1 MFVVEDEWDDEQDA
15 KALTKTT
22 FSSPECV
29 NVTPNAKG
37 VGKKSLRRTLQ
48 NLGPVPDW
56 SKTDTLR
63 EGSDSEIED
72 VTASSHPK
80 KKKRIKKRKRGAAKR
95 EKTEDSEDHS
105 VKEESSVVDSKKL
118 KQKPIKAG
126 PTEAKSIKAESK
138 VYKDVKISELDTGTL
153 TRKQWRNKMK
163 NKKKCTN
170 KYLLNGESKQAVK
183 PAIMVCQSPEEEGQK
198 VMSDIHHE
206 IKVAKTQPPTQKHN
220 KHREDG
226 RKSQKRKKV
235 QEVNKIT
242 PVLNTDTPKDCN
254 NIMNF
259 TKMGEK
265 NKGGSH
271 VSAAAQE
278 LKQVMDTAQ
287 AEKKEVQHPEP
298 VKRRKRE
305 ESKEQTL
312 RKEKLRR
319 LLQSVATG
327 QQENPLEQQREEA
340 NPQAHEI
347 PTDRSSALRS
357 RMEQRLESAR
367 FRYINEMLY
376 TTTSGDAKRMFRQD
390 PDAFGIYHRGFT
402 AQVQRWPANPVDA
415 IISYIQHKP
424 VSLVV
429 ADFGCGDCK
438 IASSVK
444 NKVHSFDL
452 APICD
457 LVTVCDMSNVPLD
470 DATVDIAVF
479 CLSLMSTNLGDFISE
494 ANRVLVMGG
503 VLKIAEVASRFENI
517 RSFMGALANLGFKL
531 VSKDT
536 ENSHFYLFEFV
547 KTGEAPVNMKKA
559 GLELRPCVYKKR

>member
-15 KALTKTT
+15 KALTKTI
-22 FSSPECV
+22 FSSPEHV
-29 NVTPNAKG
+29 NVTPNAKLQG

-48 NLGPVPDW
+48 SLGPVPDW
-56 SKTDTLR
+56 SKTEALR
-63 EGSDSEIED
+63 DGSDSEIED

-80 KKKRIKKRKRGAAKR
+80 RKKRIKKRKRGAAKR
-95 EKTEDSEDHS
+95 ENTEDSEDQS
-105 VKEESSVVDSKKL
+105 VKEESSVVVPKKL

-126 PTEAKSIKAESK
+126 PTEVKSRESIKAESK
-138 VYKDVKISELDTGTL
+138 DHKDKKTELDTGTL

-163 NKKKCTN
+163 NKKKCIN
-170 KYLLNGESKQAVK
+170 KYLLNGECKQAVK
-183 PAIMVCQSPEEEGQK
+183 PATVVCQSPEEEGQK
-198 VMSDIHHE
+198 VMSDINCE

-220 KHREDG
+220 QHKEDG

-235 QEVNKIT
+235 QEENNIT
-242 PVLNTDTPKDCN
+242 PIINTDTDGK
-254 NIMNF
+254 IG
-259 TKMGEK
+259 KK
-265 NKGGSH
+265 NKGGSQ
-271 VSAAAQE
+271 VSAAVQKLKQE
-278 LKQVMDTAQ
+278 LDTAQ
-287 AEKKEVQHPEP
+287 AEKKEAQHPEP
-298 VKRRKRE
+298 IKRRKRE
-305 ESKEQTL
+305 ENKDQTL
-312 RKEKLRR
+312 KKEKLRR
-319 LLQSVATG
+319 LLQSVGMG
-327 QQENPLEQQREEA
+327 QQENPAEEQDDEA
-340 NPQAHEI
+340 NPPAQEV

-367 FRYINEMLY
+367 FRYINEVLY

-390 PDAFGIYHRGFT
+390 PEAFGIYHRGFT

-415 IISYIQHKP
+415 IIAYIRHKP

-457 LVTVCDMSNVPLD
+457 LVTVCDMANVPLD

-479 CLSLMSTNLGDFISE
+479 CLSLMGTNLGDFLSE

-503 VLKIAEVASRFENI
+503 ALKIAEVASRFENV

-531 VSKDT
+531 VTKDT

-547 KTGEAPVNMKKA
+547 KTGEAPKNVKA